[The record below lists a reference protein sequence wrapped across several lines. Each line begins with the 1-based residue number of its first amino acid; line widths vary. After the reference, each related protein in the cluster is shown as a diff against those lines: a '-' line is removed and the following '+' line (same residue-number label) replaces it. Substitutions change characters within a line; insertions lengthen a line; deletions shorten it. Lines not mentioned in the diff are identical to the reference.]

1 MLKICVE
8 DSMRSS
14 LTPDG
19 DVTKMKR
26 MKRKLAK
33 AKVQQQNREILNE
46 ISLNRKNPIS
56 DNV

>member
-1 MLKICVE
+1 MKTVE
-8 DSMRSS
+8 DSMKTS
-14 LTPDG
+14 LTPND

-33 AKVQQQNREILNE
+33 VKVQQQNKEILNE